1 MRSALFYSLSRLLKH
16 PDVYHSVELS
26 DFVNEYVPERPFHR
40 STIGHSVRLFKG
52 FTEEGQFIH
61 QDMAYHAK
69 VALQSLKSSMDVES
83 KSDMIYRFKADVN
96 NVIMKYDAMNKYDMY
111 DALEDISRMNN
122 PYRVQLKS
130 Q

>member
-1 MRSALFYSLSRLLKH
+1 MRSALFYSLSRLLQN

-26 DFVNEYVPERPFHR
+26 DFVNEYVPEKPFHR
-40 STIGHSVRLFKG
+40 STIGHSVRLFKS
-52 FTEEGQFIH
+52 FTEEGQFVH

-83 KSDMIYRFKADVN
+83 KSDIIYRFKADVS
-96 NVIMKYDAMNKYDMY
+96 NVIMKYDTMNKYDRF
-111 DALEDISRMNN
+111 DALESICLMNDPHRN
-122 PYRVQLKS
+122 S